1 MPGWLAWQQLLA
13 RQTFSWLSPGP
24 TRSGSST
31 GPIRIASCRRWNCLD
46 STQDRIWR
54 CLQAGITSELNFLA
68 MLQPYNQISY
78 VQKQFFTSDRRTGS
92 GDVLASSLSWNL
104 SKDSALIAM
113 TGTKEITTVADLV
126 CKVASDRGIMEVRV
140 VDHTL
145 EPMHKVGNDL

>member
-1 MPGWLAWQQLLA
+1 MYKN
-13 RQTFSWLSPGP
+13 R
-24 TRSGSST
+24 
-31 GPIRIASCRRWNCLD
+31 
-46 STQDRIWR
+46 
-54 CLQAGITSELNFLA
+54 
-68 MLQPYNQISY
+68 
-78 VQKQFFTSDRRTGS
+78 FFTSDRRTGS

-145 EPMHKVGNDL
+145 EPMQNGQIKIYYMHSIWMLPLPFLSFGGFDLKALT